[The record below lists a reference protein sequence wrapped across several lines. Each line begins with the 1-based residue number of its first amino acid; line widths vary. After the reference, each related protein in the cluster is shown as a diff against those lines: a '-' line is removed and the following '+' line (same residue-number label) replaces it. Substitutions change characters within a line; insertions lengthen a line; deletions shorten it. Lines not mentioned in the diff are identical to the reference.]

1 MKSTRWLSL
10 LAALM
15 ALAASGCGNLV
26 DSDSVKTA
34 LTQRQRDSLIARSQ
48 LPGAGVVGRALQ
60 QSDRAS
66 QRAVSLDSLT
76 R

>member
-1 MKSTRWLSL
+1 MTSTRWLSL
-10 LAALM
+10 LAALV
-15 ALAASGCGNLV
+15 ALAASGCANLV

-34 LTQRQRDSLIARSQ
+34 LTQHQRDSLIAKSQ

-66 QRAVSLDSLT
+66 QRAASLDSLT
-76 R
+76 Q